1 MQWYYNLKIR
11 TKLLSGFA
19 VIAFIAFAI
28 GVLGIQS
35 IRTID
40 NADTFL
46 YEKTAVPLGLV
57 GRISNNFQRIR
68 INLRDYV
75 FSASASE
82 AEKALKTIEELK
94 EMIDKDIEA
103 YEKTYIDENDEKIFN
118 EYLEKLKVYR
128 EQQKRIKELVERK
141 KLKEA
146 ENILDTDAKKAALAV
161 NDILQRIMQLN
172 LDAAK
177 NTSDHNTELANT
189 TVMTMITFII
199 AGIIASAI
207 LGIFISAL
215 IGKSTGQALDAIKK
229 MSDGDM
235 TVKIDSRNQD
245 ELGQMLHAMNDM
257 TSKISEILAKVN
269 SHTDNVGSAAQQ
281 LSSTAQSMSQSSNEQ
296 AASVEETSAAVEEMT
311 ASITQNAENA
321 KVTQNIAIK
330 AANEAKEGGTAV
342 NNTVKAMNQITEKI
356 KMIEDISYNTN
367 LLALNAAIEAA
378 RAGEHGKGFAVVAS
392 EVRKLAERSQV
403 AAKEITTLAVDSV
416 DIANKAGTI
425 LASIVPGIQK
435 TSDLVE
441 EITAASDQQA
451 SGVKQINQSMSQLDS
466 VTNQNASGA
475 EELAAT
481 AEELAGSVESLRDL
495 ISFFKIDG
503 AQKIAAKKQQN
514 QDHKQPRSHFNNSVK
529 QTEHHD
535 IINPEVK
542 SAEKKRDLKTSDFE
556 QF

>member
-19 VIAFIAFAI
+19 VIAFIAVAI

-57 GRISNNFQRIR
+57 GKISNNFQRIR
-68 INLRDYV
+68 INMRDYV
-75 FSASASE
+75 FAASASE
-82 AEKALKTIEELK
+82 AKETIETIEELK
-94 EMIDKDIEA
+94 ASIDKDIEA
-103 YEKTYIDENDEKIFN
+103 YKKTYIDENDEKIFN
-118 EYLEKLKVYR
+118 EYLEKQKVYR
-128 EQQKRIKELVERK
+128 EQQKRVRELVERK

-146 ENILDTDAKKAALAV
+146 EEVLDTDGKKAALAV
-161 NDILQRIMQLN
+161 NEILQKIMQLN
-172 LDAAK
+172 LDTAK
-177 NTSDHNTELANT
+177 STSDHNTELANT

-199 AGIIASAI
+199 IGIIISAI

-215 IGKSTGQALDAIKK
+215 IARSTGQALDAINK

-235 TVKIDSRNQD
+235 TIKIDSKDQD

-281 LSSTAQSMSQSSNEQ
+281 LNSTAQSMSQSSNEQ

-451 SGVKQINQSMSQLDS
+451 SGVKQINQSMTQLDA

-503 AQKIAAKKQQN
+503 AQKVAAKKQQN
-514 QDHKQPRSHFNNSVK
+514 QEHKQQKSYFNNPVK

-535 IINPEVK
+535 IIKPEVK